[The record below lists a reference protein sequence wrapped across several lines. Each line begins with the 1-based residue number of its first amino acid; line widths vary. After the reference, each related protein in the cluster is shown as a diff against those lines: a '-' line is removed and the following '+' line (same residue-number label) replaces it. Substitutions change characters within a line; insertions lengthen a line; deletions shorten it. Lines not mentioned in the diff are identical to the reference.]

1 MHCGRFRR
9 FGELGVGIKQL
20 ANRLSSRRIHGRLS
34 SAHNSSLAHPKSLR
48 PRVIFNS
55 IRSVC
60 CSRVVFAVDY
70 SRDPDGPKL
79 PDLQD
84 FPPELIRNFC
94 IVAHVDHGKSTLADR
109 ILEITGTIK
118 PGSHDNQVLDR
129 LEVERERGITV
140 KAQTASLFYELDGKT
155 YLLNLIDTPGHV
167 DFNYEVARSLAACQG
182 VVLLVDA
189 NQGVQAQTLATFY
202 SAFEAD
208 KTIIPA
214 LNKIDLKHANP
225 DAVAAQMKKALD
237 IEPSEVLR
245 ISAKL
250 GTGVPD
256 LLRAIVHRIPPP
268 VGNVNKPFRGLV
280 FDSWFDKRRGV
291 VTLVAVVDGQLKK
304 EDKISFVS
312 SDKVYEVK
320 DIGLMRPDKVSAEK
334 LYAGQV
340 GYIMCGMKTTKEAQI
355 GDTVSHKSSPVPP
368 ILPIRPAKQMHP
380 EEKSKAKPAASDVVA
395 AYIRQRRHPAWT
407 SFFLSRRHVTNSHF
421 GLSHFN
427 FNVDGHNYHVLRTGC
442 FPFLKY
448 HCTKRPYEDLS
459 WDNRLMR
466 FLKILNLGLPMLAY
480 GLAASFLIKHEE
492 RVFAGV
498 YPEDQSQNESLRGS
512 LDKLML
518 NDSSVSVTM
527 EQSAALGQGWRLGFL
542 GLLHMEVFLQRL
554 EYEHGATCIATIPS
568 VPYRAKFKFEKQIK
582 EFRTE
587 VLTVVNPQSIPEAS
601 VVSEFSE
608 PWVMGTIL
616 TPSEYMGEILAICME
631 RRAQQKNATFLDNT
645 RVLMQFHMPLSEVIV
660 DFFDILK
667 SKTSGYAS
675 FDYEDAGYRPCTL
688 VKQFPVAIQATVG
701 GKIIAREDLKQ
712 LRKDVVAQKI
722 YSHGGRDKGR
732 AQKLLNRQKEGKAR
746 MRMVETF
753 RYHTTVLLKF

>member
-368 ILPIRPAKQMHP
+368 ILPIRPAKQM
-380 EEKSKAKPAASDVVA
+380 
-395 AYIRQRRHPAWT
+395 
-407 SFFLSRRHVTNSHF
+407 
-421 GLSHFN
+421 
-427 FNVDGHNYHVLRTGC
+427 
-442 FPFLKY
+442 
-448 HCTKRPYEDLS
+448 
-459 WDNRLMR
+459 
-466 FLKILNLGLPMLAY
+466 
-480 GLAASFLIKHEE
+480 
-492 RVFAGV
+492 VFAGV